1 MKRKIYYLFLLPLS
15 LLAMTGCLKTNTTPN
30 NVILPVGTFAGT
42 FTRIHLSLQT
52 GKLDTIKANIILTM
66 AAATGYAVSGDTT
79 HHAASHGGYSVDG
92 QYIAFSDQTLPPPGS
107 VANAPIPVKTHLN
120 GLYQYTYSTP
130 TGGAGASLQ
139 IVFTGDTVA
148 YSYVLAG
155 Q

>member
-1 MKRKIYYLFLLPLS
+1 MKRKIYYLLLAPLS
-15 LLAMTGCLKTNTTPN
+15 LLAITGCLKTNTTPN

-42 FTRIHLSLQT
+42 FTRIHYSLQT

-92 QYIAFSDQTLPPPGS
+92 QNIAFYDQTLPQVGTVVNP
-107 VANAPIPVKTHLN
+107 PIPVKTHLN
-120 GLYQYTYSTP
+120 GVYQYSYSTP
-130 TGGAGASLQ
+130 AGSAGSSLQ
-139 IVFTGDTVA
+139 IIFTGDTVA
-148 YSYVLAG
+148 YSYILAG